1 MKEITPVYPHSAAYA
16 REHGALDVYR
26 ASHQANVACK
36 QAIEAAIREHY
47 RDNSLGREG
56 ALQVM
61 EQFGLERVQYVLA
74 NTVRQKDWDGRISP
88 DHKAWAKSISV
99 HEDRNHWGND
109 RNLDFV
115 VASHPGLTELF
126 TTQVRQEAKERET
139 QKDRKPSVLKKL
151 REVSAE
157 PKAKS
162 VPGRSQETER

>member
-1 MKEITPVYPHSAAYA
+1 MDA
-16 REHGALDVYR
+16 YR
-26 ASHQANVACK
+26 ASHKTNVACK

-47 RDNSLGREG
+47 RDNCLGREG
-56 ALQVM
+56 AQQVM

-74 NTVRQKDWDGRISP
+74 NTVRQKDWDGRISQ
-88 DHKAWAKSISV
+88 DNKAWASNIPV
-99 HEDRNHWGND
+99 YEDKDLWGDD

-115 VASHPGLTELF
+115 VASHPGLTDLF
-126 TTQVRQEAKERET
+126 TTQVRREAKEREA

-162 VPGRSQETER
+162 APGRSKETER